1 MPSTTSSGI
10 PIEHQTYL
18 TQVPRDLYRILGTSA
33 AGLNSATVAERRL
46 HDGANVLASNETS
59 WLTILA
65 RQFFSPLVGLLVA
78 AGSIS
83 FFLGETTDG
92 LTVVG
97 ILILNG
103 LLGFTQEFRSAKSV
117 KLLEKFLRATAT
129 VRRDGKILSVDR
141 SQLVKGDIVLL
152 KAGDAVPADLRLIL
166 AESLRIDESTL
177 TGESVEITKTDQPLE
192 QPTGSI
198 NAATNVVFSGSWVR
212 HGEGEGIVIAIGD
225 RSVVGGIATLVST
238 THHTSTFEKNIQQFS
253 GFLVKVVA
261 ISLLIVLAVN
271 LLSKSDSIH
280 FSEQLLFALAL
291 AISVIPEALPA
302 VTTITFSRGALQ
314 LARQHV
320 VVKRLSAIED
330 LGHIDVLCTD
340 KTGTLTENRPA
351 VASIMTADKR
361 VFLDAVLASIPPTV
375 RAGGRE
381 SGDPFDAALLEY
393 AQHEGLPLPQGD
405 VLDELPF
412 DAERRRSGTVIREGN
427 HHRFIVRG
435 APEIVLDL
443 SKHGFEKASKEQ
455 ILAKIEQLGNAGERT
470 LAVAAAEV
478 SLPLPTDLSSLEA
491 NLNFLGIIS
500 FDDPI
505 KPSTRKAIIDA
516 EKLGVD
522 VKIVT
527 GDSPAVAGS
536 VARQLDLIRSPHEV
550 LAGNQLDVMSPLEF
564 DHAVRTGRVFARMT
578 PIQKFKLIESLER
591 QHLSVG
597 FLGEGINDAPALK
610 LATVSLVVDAAS
622 DVARAAADI
631 VLLDKSLQ
639 VIVDGIKQGRVIY
652 GNVLKYLKYTLVG
665 NFGNFFAIAGISL
678 IVDYLPMLPVQI
690 LLTNILTDFPLV
702 AVAGDNVDD
711 REILQPQH
719 FRLRELGFL
728 TLTLG
733 MVSSLFDFIFFGI
746 FHGQDPAVIQTLWF
760 TCSILTEL
768 ALIFSIRTV
777 MPFNR
782 VKLPSTT
789 LVVLTIAAAGFA
801 ILAPFSPIGHDV
813 FHFIT
818 PTAPQ
823 MLIIAGIVSTYFV
836 LTETV
841 KRLYYR
847 QYRVH
852 PA

>member
-1 MPSTTSSGI
+1 
-10 PIEHQTYL
+10 
-18 TQVPRDLYRILGTSA
+18 
-33 AGLNSATVAERRL
+33 
-46 HDGANVLASNETS
+46 
-59 WLTILA
+59 
-65 RQFFSPLVGLLVA
+65 
-78 AGSIS
+78 
-83 FFLGETTDG
+83 
-92 LTVVG
+92 
-97 ILILNG
+97 
-103 LLGFTQEFRSAKSV
+103 KSV
-117 KLLEKFLRATAT
+117 KLLEKFLRSTAT
-129 VRRDGKILSVDR
+129 VRRDGQVLNIDR

-152 KAGDAVPADLRLIL
+152 KAGDAVPADLRLIS

-177 TGESVEITKTDQPLE
+177 TGESVEITKTDQPLA

-198 NAATNVVFSGSWVR
+198 NAAVNVVFSGSWVR
-212 HGEGEGIVIAIGD
+212 HGEGEGIVIATGD

-238 THHTSTFEKNIQQFS
+238 THHTSTFERNIQQFS

-271 LLSKSDSIH
+271 LLSKSGTIH

-351 VASIMTADKR
+351 VASIVTADKR
-361 VFLDAVLASIPPTV
+361 NFLDAILASIPPTV

-381 SGDPFDAALLEY
+381 SGDPFDSALLEY
-393 AQHEGLPLPQGD
+393 AKHEGLPLPQGD

-412 DAERRRSGTVIREGN
+412 DAERRRSGTVIRAGN
-427 HHRFIVRG
+427 RHRFIVRG
-435 APEIVLDL
+435 APEVVIELA
-443 SKHGFEKASKEQ
+443 KHGFENASKEQ
-455 ILAKIEQLGNAGERT
+455 ILAKVEQLGNAGERA
-470 LAVAAAEV
+470 LAVAVAEV
-478 SLPLPTDLSSLEA
+478 SMPLPTDLASLES
-491 NLNFLGIIS
+491 NLTFFGIVS

-516 EKLGVD
+516 ERFGVA

-527 GDSPAVAGS
+527 GDSPAVAAS
-536 VARQLDLIRSPHEV
+536 VARKLDLIRSPHEV
-550 LAGNQLDVMSPLEF
+550 YSGDQLDAMNPLEF
-564 DHAVRTGRVFARMT
+564 DQAVRTGRVFARMT

-610 LATVSLVVDAAS
+610 LATVSLVVDSAS

-711 REILQPQH
+711 REVLQPQH

-782 VKLPSTT
+782 VKLPSAT
-789 LVVLTIAAAGFA
+789 LAGLTIAAAGFA
-801 ILAPFSPIGHDV
+801 ILVPFSPLGHDI

-818 PTAPQ
+818 PTARQ
-823 MLIIAGIVSTYFV
+823 MLIIAGIVSTYFI

-847 QYRVH
+847 QYQVH